1 MMRRLKAVLDFYLT
15 GFKEMTWGRQIW
27 GLIILKLVILFL
39 ILRVFFFKPV
49 LGGMSESEK
58 SDFVGDRLT
67 ELPIDN

>member
-1 MMRRLKAVLDFYLT
+1 
-15 GFKEMTWGRQIW
+15 MTWGRQLW

-67 ELPIDN
+67 ELPVNN